1 MAISNA
7 QSAAT
12 SAPATSQSSPLVMRI
27 IGAVALAHL
36 INDLIQAVLPSIYP
50 MLKASYGLTFT
61 QIGLITLTFQL
72 TASLLQPWVG
82 YHTDRHPKPWLLPAG
97 TVCTLI
103 GILMMSVVGSFPMIL
118 LAAGLIGVG
127 SSTFHP
133 EASRVARLASG
144 GRFGLAQSTFQV
156 GGNAG
161 SAFGPLLAAAII
173 IPYGQGHVAWFGLF
187 ALFAL
192 FVLYRISRWYAN
204 HLSLFK
210 LKQGQAATHG
220 LSKRRVISALVVL
233 GLLVFSKYF
242 YMASLTSY
250 FTFYLIE
257 KFDLSVASSQLHLF
271 LFLGAVAAGTFFGG
285 PIGDKIGR
293 KAVIWFSILGV
304 APFTLM
310 LPHVDLFWTSVL
322 SVVIGFILASA
333 FSAIVVYAQELV
345 PGNVG
350 MIAGVFFGLMFGFGG
365 IGAALLGHL
374 ADIHGIEYVYFLC
387 SFLPLLGVSGDLS
400 AQNQKSLTLSLILSK
415 AGKSDAARHFH
426 SGCRRAAAPFLPAAG
441 DEAAPR
447 ASVVRYT
454 QSSRHTFDI
463 R

>member
-1 MAISNA
+1 MALTE
-7 QSAAT
+7 T
-12 SAPATSQSSPLVMRI
+12 SAGATVASTAPQSSPLVMRI

-36 INDLIQAVLPSIYP
+36 INDLIQSVLPSIYP
-50 MLKASYGLTFT
+50 MLKANYGLTFT
-61 QIGLITLTFQL
+61 QVGLITLTFQV

-82 YHTDRHPKPWLLPAG
+82 FYTDRHPKPLLLPAG
-97 TVCTLI
+97 MICTLI
-103 GILMMSVVGSFPMIL
+103 GILMLSQVGSFPLIL
-118 LAAGLIGVG
+118 LASALIGVG

-144 GRFGLAQSTFQV
+144 GRYGLAQSSFQV

-173 IPYGQGHVAWFGLF
+173 IPFGQGNVAWFGLF

-192 FVLYRISRWYAN
+192 GVLYGISRWYRA
-204 HLSLFK
+204 HLNLFK
-210 LKQGQAATHG
+210 LKQGQKATHG
-220 LSKRRVISALVVL
+220 LSKNRVLGALVVL

-242 YMASLTSY
+242 YMASFTSY

-257 KFDLSVASSQLHLF
+257 KFQLSVASSQLHLF
-271 LFLGAVAAGTFFGG
+271 LFLGAVAAGTFAGG

-310 LPHVDLFWTSVL
+310 LPYVDLFWTTVL

-333 FSAIVVYAQELV
+333 FSAIVVFAQELV

-374 ADIHGIEYVYFLC
+374 ADIHGIEYVYTLC
-387 SFLPLLGVSGDLS
+387 SFLPLFGVL
-400 AQNQKSLTLSLILSK
+400 AVLLPK
-415 AGKSDAARHFH
+415 AGK
-426 SGCRRAAAPFLPAAG
+426 
-441 DEAAPR
+441 
-447 ASVVRYT
+447 V
-454 QSSRHTFDI
+454 
-463 R
+463 

>member
-1 MAISNA
+1 MAISNTQA
-7 QSAAT
+7 EIPSVAAT
-12 SAPATSQSSPLVMRI
+12 AQSSPLVMRI

-50 MLKASYGLTFT
+50 MLKDSYGLTFT
-61 QIGLITLTFQL
+61 QVGLITLTFQL

-103 GILMMSVVGSFPMIL
+103 GIVMMSMVGSFALIL
-118 LAAGLIGVG
+118 VAAALIGIG

-144 GRFGLAQSTFQV
+144 GRYGLAQSTFQV

-173 IPYGQGHVAWFGLF
+173 IPYGQGNVAWFGLF

-204 HLSLFK
+204 HLNLFK

-220 LSKRRVISALVVL
+220 LSKGRVLSALAVL

-242 YMASLTSY
+242 YMASFTSY

-285 PIGDKIGR
+285 PIGDRIGR

-304 APFTLM
+304 APFTLI
-310 LPHVDLFWTSVL
+310 LPHVDLLWTSIL

-374 ADIHGIEYVYFLC
+374 ADIRGIEYVYWLC
-387 SFLPLLGVSGDLS
+387 SFLPLFGVL
-400 AQNQKSLTLSLILSK
+400 AI
-415 AGKSDAARHFH
+415 
-426 SGCRRAAAPFLPAAG
+426 FLPRTRKA
-441 DEAAPR
+441 
-447 ASVVRYT
+447 
-454 QSSRHTFDI
+454 
-463 R
+463 

>member
-1 MAISNA
+1 MAIRNTQA
-7 QSAAT
+7 DAT
-12 SAPATSQSSPLVMRI
+12 SISATPQSSPLVMRI

-50 MLKASYGLTFT
+50 MLKDSYGLTFT
-61 QIGLITLTFQL
+61 QVGLITLTFQL

-103 GILMMSVVGSFPMIL
+103 GIVMMSMVGSFALIL
-118 LAAGLIGVG
+118 LAAALIGIG

-144 GRFGLAQSTFQV
+144 GRYGLAQSTFQV

-173 IPYGQGHVAWFGLF
+173 IPYGQGNVAWFGLF

-204 HLSLFK
+204 HLNLFK

-220 LSKRRVISALVVL
+220 LSKGRVMSALVVL

-242 YMASLTSY
+242 YMASFTSY

-285 PIGDKIGR
+285 PIGDRIGR

-304 APFTLM
+304 APFTLI
-310 LPHVDLFWTSVL
+310 LPHVDLLWTSIL

-374 ADIHGIEYVYFLC
+374 ADVRGIEYVYWLC
-387 SFLPLLGVSGDLS
+387 SFLPLLGVL
-400 AQNQKSLTLSLILSK
+400 AI
-415 AGKSDAARHFH
+415 
-426 SGCRRAAAPFLPAAG
+426 FLPKTKKA
-441 DEAAPR
+441 
-447 ASVVRYT
+447 
-454 QSSRHTFDI
+454 
-463 R
+463 

>member
-1 MAISNA
+1 MAISNTQA
-7 QSAAT
+7 DTT
-12 SAPATSQSSPLVMRI
+12 SPASTPQSSPLVMRI

-50 MLKASYGLTFT
+50 MLKESYGLTFT
-61 QIGLITLTFQL
+61 QVGLITLTFQL

-97 TVCTLI
+97 TICTLV
-103 GILMMSVVGSFPMIL
+103 GIVMMSMVGSFALIL
-118 LAAGLIGVG
+118 LAAGLIGIG

-144 GRFGLAQSTFQV
+144 GRYGLAQSTFQV

-173 IPYGQGHVAWFGLF
+173 IPYGQGNVAWFGLF

-204 HLSLFK
+204 HLNLFK

-220 LSKRRVISALVVL
+220 LSRGRVLSALVVL

-242 YMASLTSY
+242 YMASFTSY

-285 PIGDKIGR
+285 PIGDRIGR

-304 APFTLM
+304 APFTLI
-310 LPHVDLFWTSVL
+310 LPHVDLLWTSIL

-374 ADIHGIEYVYFLC
+374 ADIRGIEYVYWLC
-387 SFLPLLGVSGDLS
+387 SFLPLLGVL
-400 AQNQKSLTLSLILSK
+400 AI
-415 AGKSDAARHFH
+415 
-426 SGCRRAAAPFLPAAG
+426 FLPRTKKA
-441 DEAAPR
+441 
-447 ASVVRYT
+447 
-454 QSSRHTFDI
+454 
-463 R
+463 

>member
-1 MAISNA
+1 MAISNTQA
-7 QSAAT
+7 DMTSAA
-12 SAPATSQSSPLVMRI
+12 ATPQSSPLVMRI

-50 MLKASYGLTFT
+50 MLKDSYGLTFT
-61 QIGLITLTFQL
+61 QVGLITLTFQL

-97 TVCTLI
+97 TVCTLV
-103 GILMMSVVGSFPMIL
+103 GIVMMSMVGSFALIL
-118 LAAGLIGVG
+118 LAAALIGIG

-144 GRFGLAQSTFQV
+144 GRYGLAQSTFQV

-173 IPYGQGHVAWFGLF
+173 IPYGQGNVAWFGLF

-204 HLSLFK
+204 HLNLFK

-220 LSKRRVISALVVL
+220 LSKGRVLGALVVL

-242 YMASLTSY
+242 YMASFTSY

-285 PIGDKIGR
+285 PIGDRIGR

-304 APFTLM
+304 APFTLI
-310 LPHVDLFWTSVL
+310 LPHVDLLWTSIL
-322 SVVIGFILASA
+322 SIVIGFILASA

-374 ADIHGIEYVYFLC
+374 ADIRGIEYVYWLC
-387 SFLPLLGVSGDLS
+387 SFLPLFGVL
-400 AQNQKSLTLSLILSK
+400 AI
-415 AGKSDAARHFH
+415 
-426 SGCRRAAAPFLPAAG
+426 FLPRTKKA
-441 DEAAPR
+441 
-447 ASVVRYT
+447 
-454 QSSRHTFDI
+454 
-463 R
+463 

>member
-1 MAISNA
+1 MAISNV
-7 QSAAT
+7 QTAAA
-12 SAPATSQSSPLVMRI
+12 SAPAAPQSNPLVMRI

-36 INDLIQAVLPSIYP
+36 INDLIQSVLPSIYP
-50 MLKASYGLTFT
+50 MLKANYGLTFT
-61 QIGLITLTFQL
+61 QVGLITLTFQL

-97 TVCTLI
+97 SICTLI
-103 GILMMSVVGSFPMIL
+103 GIVMMSMVGSFPLIL
-118 LAAGLIGVG
+118 LAAALIGIG

-133 EASRVARLASG
+133 EASRIARLASG

-173 IPYGQGHVAWFGLF
+173 IPFGQANVAWFGLF
-187 ALFAL
+187 AVFAL
-192 FVLYRISRWYAN
+192 FVLYRISRWYAH
-204 HLSLFK
+204 HLNLFK
-210 LKQGQAATHG
+210 LKAGQAATHG
-220 LSKRRVISALVVL
+220 LSKGRVISALVVL

-304 APFTLM
+304 APFTLLM
-310 LPHVDLFWTSVL
+310 PHVDLFWTTVL

-350 MIAGVFFGLMFGFGG
+350 MIAGIFFGLMFGFGG

-387 SFLPLLGVSGDLS
+387 SFLPLFGVL
-400 AQNQKSLTLSLILSK
+400 AI
-415 AGKSDAARHFH
+415 
-426 SGCRRAAAPFLPAAG
+426 FLPRTKKA
-441 DEAAPR
+441 
-447 ASVVRYT
+447 
-454 QSSRHTFDI
+454 
-463 R
+463 

>member
-1 MAISNA
+1 
-7 QSAAT
+7 
-12 SAPATSQSSPLVMRI
+12 MRI

-36 INDLIQAVLPSIYP
+36 INDLIQSVLPSIYP
-50 MLKASYGLTFT
+50 MLKTNYGLTFT
-61 QIGLITLTFQL
+61 QVGLITLTFQL

-82 YHTDRHPKPWLLPAG
+82 YYTDRHPQPYLLPAG
-97 TVCTLI
+97 AICTLV
-103 GILMMSVVGSFPMIL
+103 GILMMSQVGSFPLIL

-173 IPYGQGHVAWFGLF
+173 IPFGQGNVAWFGLF
-187 ALFAL
+187 AVFAL
-192 FVLYRISRWYAN
+192 VVLYGISRWYAN

-220 LSKRRVISALVVL
+220 LSKGRVISALVVL

-242 YMASLTSY
+242 YMASFTSY

-304 APFTLM
+304 APFTLI
-310 LPHVDLFWTSVL
+310 LPHVDLFWTSIL

-374 ADIHGIEYVYFLC
+374 ADIHGIEYVYQLC
-387 SFLPLLGVSGDLS
+387 SFLPLFGVL
-400 AQNQKSLTLSLILSK
+400 AI
-415 AGKSDAARHFH
+415 
-426 SGCRRAAAPFLPAAG
+426 FLP
-441 DEAAPR
+441 R
-447 ASVVRYT
+447 T
-454 QSSRHTFDI
+454 KKI
-463 R
+463 

>member
-7 QSAAT
+7 QNAAA
-12 SAPATSQSSPLVMRI
+12 SAPATPQSSPLVMRI

-36 INDLIQAVLPSIYP
+36 INDLIQSVLPSIYP
-50 MLKASYGLTFT
+50 MLKANYGLSFT
-61 QIGLITLTFQL
+61 QVGLITLTFQL

-97 TVCTLI
+97 SICTLI
-103 GILMMSVVGSFPMIL
+103 GIVMMSMVGSFPLIL
-118 LAAGLIGVG
+118 LSAALIGIG

-133 EASRVARLASG
+133 EASRIARLASG
-144 GRFGLAQSTFQV
+144 GRYGLAQSTFQV

-173 IPYGQGHVAWFGLF
+173 IPFGQSNVAWFGLF
-187 ALFAL
+187 AVFAL
-192 FVLYRISRWYAN
+192 FVLFRISRWYAH
-204 HLSLFK
+204 HLNLFK
-210 LKQGQAATHG
+210 LKAGQAATHG
-220 LSKRRVISALVVL
+220 LSKGRVTSALVVL

-242 YMASLTSY
+242 YMASFTSY

-304 APFTLM
+304 APFTLI
-310 LPHVDLFWTSVL
+310 LPHVDLFWTSIL

-350 MIAGVFFGLMFGFGG
+350 MIAGIFFGLMFGFGG

-374 ADIHGIEYVYFLC
+374 ADVHGIEYVYFLC
-387 SFLPLLGVSGDLS
+387 SFLPLFGVL
-400 AQNQKSLTLSLILSK
+400 AI
-415 AGKSDAARHFH
+415 
-426 SGCRRAAAPFLPAAG
+426 FLPRTKKA
-441 DEAAPR
+441 
-447 ASVVRYT
+447 
-454 QSSRHTFDI
+454 
-463 R
+463 